1 MNLEKN
7 LTKILIIDYG
17 SQFTQLI
24 ARRIRE
30 LGVYSRIISHNK
42 IKLNDILNN
51 NVGGLILSGGP
62 LNVYQSNKIKFDKK
76 ILNLGIPILG
86 ICFGHQILS
95 KNLGGKVKRS
105 KFREFGLAT
114 IKRKNKSLITR
125 NFFDSKNTSDVWMSH
140 SDEVS
145 KLPKGF
151 SVIASTKNSK
161 FAMIENYKKN
171 RVMNRCQ
178 ITGRPHGV
186 YRKLKISRI
195 ALRKLGLE
203 GKIPGMVKSSW

>member
-1 MNLEKN
+1 MDLEKN

-42 IKLNDILNN
+42 VKLNDILDN

-62 LNVYQSNKIKFDKK
+62 LNVYQSNKIKFDKR

-95 KNLGGKVKRS
+95 KKLGGKVKGS
-105 KFREFGLAT
+105 KYREFGLAN
-114 IKRKNKSLITR
+114 IKKKNKSLLTR
-125 NFFDSKNTSDVWMSH
+125 NFFNSKNTCDVWMSH

-145 KLPKGF
+145 KLPKDF
-151 SVIASTKNSK
+151 SVIASTNNSK
-161 FAMIENYKKN
+161 FAMIENLKKKYLEFN
-171 RVMNRCQ
+171 FIQ
-178 ITGRPHGV
+178 
-186 YRKLKISRI
+186 KLRI
-195 ALRKLGLE
+195 LKME
-203 GKIPGMVKSSW
+203 KKY